1 MKQYKPKIENK
12 LKLKK
17 YINYKQLNN
26 GNNKQRDKK

>member
-1 MKQYKPKIENK
+1 MKQYKPKEKNK

-26 GNNKQRDKK
+26 EHNKQRDKK